1 MSPLRR
7 WGAPTLSMA
16 QLQVKQHPTPKHT
29 ELVTGAGWSSSN
41 ERERVAKLEVI
52 TTALTPETRRRGTP
66 RTPPR
71 EEGTAF
77 YLA

>member
-29 ELVTGAGWSSSN
+29 ELVTGASWSSSN
-41 ERERVAKLEVI
+41 ELVTVADDKAIWMWNVDGEPMVPAAAAAQLCTE
-52 TTALTPETRRRGTP
+52 
-66 RTPPR
+66 
-71 EEGTAF
+71 AF
-77 YLA
+77 AFA